1 MNFQGQKDVTVTV
14 KFDKPFATEVQLMI
28 HCYIRTNVV
37 LDPGSV
43 DLRASQGSAAEQ
55 RVVVRYAGRGD
66 WRIQRVESANPSLT
80 GKVTEVSRAGGAVTY
95 NLTINLAADAKPGY
109 SRDELE

>member
-1 MNFQGQKDVTVTV
+1 
-14 KFDKPFATEVQLMI
+14 MI
-28 HCYIRTNVV
+28 HCYIRTDVV

-43 DLRASQGSAAEQ
+43 DLRASQGNAAEQ

-109 SRDELE
+109 SRDELELITNDPNPRAHACRCRSRRLSWRP